1 MIDSVMHF
9 GFTVRDLQRSLTF
22 FCEGLGFEVLQT
34 FERSAAYTRKVTG
47 VGDTSIHAALIR
59 GYGTVL
65 ELLEYR
71 DREDRPQRGVP
82 VYYPG
87 SAHLC
92 FEVRNIEQE
101 MAFLTRKGAVF
112 QKEITTV
119 PFTQGMG
126 NKVVYGWDPDGI
138 AFELVERN
146 RQE

>member
-9 GFTVRDLQRSLTF
+9 GFTVRNLQNSLTF

-34 FERSAAYTRKVTG
+34 FERAGEYTQKVTG
-47 VGDTSIHAALIR
+47 VEDTSIHAALIR

-65 ELLEYR
+65 ELLEYSG
-71 DREDRPQRGVP
+71 REDRPARGVP

-92 FEVRNIEQE
+92 FEVHDIEQE
-101 MAFLTRKGAVF
+101 MVFLTRKGASF

-119 PFTQGMG
+119 PFAQGKG

-138 AFELVERN
+138 AFELVERK
-146 RQE
+146 RQA

>member
-9 GFTVRDLQRSLTF
+9 GFTVRDLQNSLNF

-34 FERSAAYTRKVTG
+34 FERPKAYTRAVTG
-47 VGDTSIHAALIR
+47 VEDTSIHVALIR

-65 ELLEYR
+65 ELLEYS
-71 DREDRPQRGVP
+71 DREDRPHRGVP
-82 VYYPG
+82 VHYPG

-92 FEVRNIEQE
+92 FAVRDIERE
-101 MAFLTRKGAVF
+101 MAFLTGKGAVF

-119 PFTQGMG
+119 PFAQGKG